1 MIDFHAPAMVAAAK
15 AHVASWRWRLAVGA
29 VFALGAAL
37 ALGSFQVGV
46 SWFLAIALATG
57 FDALLG
63 RSYLEA
69 RSRRDRSGAGAMFA
83 WGCAFSVMVSV
94 GMMLHVASQGGGA
107 GRLLAALMATSVF
120 VSAMLFLFR
129 APAFMTITAAPA
141 GLSLLIMPFLPL
153 SAAQVDPLYGA
164 LGVICGAAGFLAYV
178 LRAAIQNEE
187 MVKNLAQANAHLR
200 TKRAEAELKRAE
212 AEEANRAKS
221 EFLAVMTHELRTPL
235 NAVIGY
241 SEIIK
246 EDIEAVGRTPL
257 ADDAARI
264 THAAQHLLG
273 LIDQI
278 LHLSS
283 VDAGQ
288 EPIAPRDVD
297 VRRLVDDA
305 ANAVSNA
312 VRAQGGR
319 LSVRVSDEAARAF
332 VDGGK
337 LAVCVGALL
346 SNAAKFCGDGLI
358 AITAE
363 RSEAAGGDRLTIS
376 VSDTGMGIAAD
387 DLARIFEPFVQLDHG
402 KTRAKDGLGLGLSVA
417 RRMARALG
425 GDIRVRSE
433 VGRGSTFE
441 VSVPM
446 RAKVLS
452 AATARTAA

>member
-1 MIDFHAPAMVAAAK
+1 
-15 AHVASWRWRLAVGA
+15 
-29 VFALGAAL
+29 
-37 ALGSFQVGV
+37 
-46 SWFLAIALATG
+46 LATG

-63 RSYLEA
+63 RSYLET
-69 RSRRDRSGAGAMFA
+69 RSIRDRGAAGAMFA

-141 GLSLLIMPFLPL
+141 AVSLLIMPFLPL
-153 SAAQVDPLYGA
+153 AAAAQTDPLCGA

-200 TKRAEAELKRAE
+200 AKRAEAELKRAE

-221 EFLAVMTHELRTPL
+221 EFLTVMTHELRTPL

-246 EDIEAVGRTPL
+246 EDMEAEGR
-257 ADDAARI
+257 AAMAGDAARI
-264 THAAQHLLG
+264 THSAQHLLG

-283 VDAGQ
+283 IDAGQ
-288 EPIAPRDVD
+288 DPATPRDVD

-305 ANAVSNA
+305 VNAVGAA

-319 LSVRVSDEAARAF
+319 ISVRVADDAARAF
-332 VDGGK
+332 ADGGK
-337 LAVCVGALL
+337 LAVCVGALV

-358 AITAE
+358 AVTAE
-363 RSEAAGGDRLTIS
+363 RTETLTGDRLTIS
-376 VSDTGMGIAAD
+376 VSDTGMGIATG
-387 DLARIFEPFVQLDHG
+387 DLARIFEPFVQLDGG

-417 RRMARALG
+417 QRMAKTLG
-425 GDIRVRSE
+425 GEIAVRSE
-433 VGRGSTFE
+433 LGRGSTFS
-441 VSVPM
+441 VIVPM
-446 RAKVLS
+446 RADIEV
-452 AATARTAA
+452 AARARTAA